1 MGFWVKPFV
10 LFLCLWPMCLWAD
23 ESTPAEAKV
32 QKKVLENA
40 SYERARFTPHITAE
54 AVTRPKGKFAVQRAV
69 GANLNTHMLFSST
82 TYAILNRVEIG
93 TTLMHYFIENHRY
106 NFNIKYNF
114 YRGKEF
120 FWSFGYSLTNYK
132 VDTIGDG
139 SGPPIDED
147 IELEYMALQ
156 LLFNYIP
163 INSRFKFSVN
173 FNILDATLHN
183 WDGDDGELLLGLTS
197 ELGVDISY
205 SFDEPYDLT
214 FGFGWLREA
223 GMSAL
228 EERAFGFGASVRWYR
243 PEKLFSSP
251 TIGVHYTPQNGQIE
265 PLFSTTFY

>member
-1 MGFWVKPFV
+1 MEK
-10 LFLCLWPMCLWAD
+10 
-23 ESTPAEAKV
+23 T
-32 QKKVLENA
+32 

-69 GANLNTHMLFSST
+69 GANLKTHALFSST
-82 TYAILNRVEIG
+82 TYAVLNRIEIG
-93 TTLMHYFIENHRY
+93 TILTYYFLENHRY

-120 FWSFGYSLTNYK
+120 FWSLGYSLTNYK
-132 VDTIGDG
+132 VETVDDG
-139 SGPPIDED
+139 SSTSTYEGVD
-147 IELEYMALQ
+147 LEFMALQ
-156 LLFNYIP
+156 FLFNYIP
-163 INSRFKFSVN
+163 QHSRFKFAAN
-173 FNILDATLHN
+173 LNILDAILHN
-183 WDGDDGELLLGLTS
+183 WDGTDRKMLLGLTS